1 MEVLSVATKVAVNE
15 NSMVVEDIL
24 MSMGVY

>member
-1 MEVLSVATKVAVNE
+1 MEVLSVATKVGVNE

-24 MSMGVY
+24 MTMGVY